1 MRDEPANS
9 GGDSL
14 LAGHVKIGVAL
25 CALAGIG
32 AGTAL
37 VLYFGLEQVGTAFL
51 TAGWKGLAAMTGVYL
66 VSVVLCSLAWR
77 FLFVAPIR
85 SATLLCHWA
94 RLLRD
99 SVANI
104 LAVVPAAG
112 EIAAARELA
121 IFGVRPG
128 AAVATTVVDFTM
140 EIVSLILFALLG
152 LILLALERPGEGVG
166 WWALGGIAVSTVAI
180 AGFIA
185 AQRGG
190 LFSLLQSFS
199 DRLGLTAAWSAD
211 DQSQSIHAAIQ
222 DIYRDPRRPIASAAV
237 HLVAWIVGSG
247 EAWLALSF
255 MGHPLGIGDVV
266 VIESFLLSLRMA
278 LFVPWAAGVQEGGYV
293 MLGALYGLG
302 PDVALGLSLLKRARE
317 LVTGVPC
324 LLIWQA
330 LETRRLWR
338 GSRGKPG
345 ATRN

>member
-1 MRDEPANS
+1 VRDEPANS
-9 GGDSL
+9 GGDRL
-14 LAGHVKIGVAL
+14 LTGRVKIGVAL
-25 CALAGIG
+25 CAVAGI
-32 AGTAL
+32 ALGTAL
-37 VLYFGLEQVGTAFL
+37 ILYFGLEQVGTAFL
-51 TAGWKGLAAMTGVYL
+51 TAGWTGLAAMTGVYL
-66 VSVVLCSLAWR
+66 ASAVLCALAWR

-85 SATLLCHWA
+85 SATLLCHWV

-166 WWALGGIAVSTVAI
+166 WWALGGLAVSTVAI